1 MVAPDTPPTN
11 QPPIP
16 HKKGGRPPNARKG
29 KLGKNQYTKDRDPH
43 DGDDKSPGRSQ
54 SRDVVRTDE
63 GHAPLNRGPI
73 SEGKPGKPK
82 NSNSKITMA
91 DMKRRVTVML
101 DFISRTQLEMAAG
114 TMSAINEEETETIM
128 RGIADKLPMIQVNG
142 DKGEEIKDDDSK
154 TVAKEFNDMT
164 CLEMMDIL
172 ATQLVKWQKE
182 FT

>member
-1 MVAPDTPPTN
+1 
-11 QPPIP
+11 
-16 HKKGGRPPNARKG
+16 
-29 KLGKNQYTKDRDPH
+29 
-43 DGDDKSPGRSQ
+43 
-54 SRDVVRTDE
+54 
-63 GHAPLNRGPI
+63 
-73 SEGKPGKPK
+73 
-82 NSNSKITMA
+82 MA